1 MTTKKTIDKLIIGE
15 ICMNKTKER
24 QFLNVV
30 EQVLDN
36 EERKLSGLITI

>member
-1 MTTKKTIDKLIIGE
+1 
-15 ICMNKTKER
+15 MNKTKER